1 MDRVIVIPLSF
12 KLLHEHAGDDPK
24 IAEILR
30 LSLIDNQNEKN
41 DPYICLPEHYHMI
54 PDWIQ
59 PVIDVEYAIDKLL
72 MPFKQLLEA
81 FDVYVADTKAG
92 MIPSRMIFI

>member
-1 MDRVIVIPLSF
+1 MS
-12 KLLHEHAGDDPK
+12 K
-24 IAEILR
+24 IKIGINGFGRIGRLILR
-30 LSLIDNQNEKN
+30 VASEDKDVEVVAIN
-41 DPYICLPEHYHMI
+41 DPF
-54 PDWIQ
+54 
-59 PVIDVEYAIDKLL
+59 IDVEYAIDKLL